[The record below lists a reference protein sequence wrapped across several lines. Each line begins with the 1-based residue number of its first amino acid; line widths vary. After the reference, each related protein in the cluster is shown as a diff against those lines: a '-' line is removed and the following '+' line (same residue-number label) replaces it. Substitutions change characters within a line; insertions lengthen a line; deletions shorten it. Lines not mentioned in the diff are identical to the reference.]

1 MAPIRRNAL
10 RALGLG
16 TALAV
21 LTAFACLALS
31 GWLTL
36 DSFGSPTLTLAGL
49 AKSSHAESVLMSCA
63 DDNAPSGGDAMLWCS
78 DPSAPHCIPAAPEVP
93 RPEVWDRPDS
103 SLVAGLTVPV
113 ASFVLLPWPRPELAS
128 LYARD
133 NVSRLERPPRV

>member
-1 MAPIRRNAL
+1 MRRNTL

-16 TALAV
+16 AALAALTALV
-21 LTAFACLALS
+21 CLAVVASLE
-31 GWLTL
+31 
-36 DSFGSPTLTLAGL
+36 SPTLTLAGF

-63 DDNAPSGGDAMLWCS
+63 EDSASHSGNDAMLWCS

-93 RPEVWDRPDS
+93 RPEVWDRPDTS
-103 SLVAGLTVPV
+103 IVASLIVPA
-113 ASFVLLPWPRPELAS
+113 ASFVLLPWPRPETAS